1 MRREI
6 MNEGMAMY
14 VKPFTYIMAM
24 VVLFYSDN

>member
-6 MNEGMAMY
+6 MNEGMTMY

-24 VVLFYSDN
+24 VVFFCSDN

>member
-14 VKPFTYIMAM
+14 VKPFTNIMAM
-24 VVLFYSDN
+24 VVLFGSDD

>member
-24 VVLFYSDN
+24 MVLFSSDN

>member
-1 MRREI
+1 

-24 VVLFYSDN
+24 VVLFGSDD